1 MPGGPRTWTH
11 LVAVDELELGEGQD
25 AVAIERWLEGEV
37 EAGQR
42 LDGGEPGHHQ
52 RRLDAPALADGE
64 FLGEQGIDGVQCRDF
79 AAFELADRPIE
90 DLQRAGHPQAD
101 EAVPDPFQD
110 RRDDLGRAGHDRSP
124 WPARRRPTAA

>member
-1 MPGGPRTWTH
+1 MATVKFENASRTYPGNEKPS
-11 LVAVDELELGEGQD
+11 VDKFSID
-25 AVAIERWLEGEV
+25 I
-37 EAGQR
+37 
-42 LDGGEPGHHQ
+42 
-52 RRLDAPALADGE
+52 ADGE
-64 FLGEQGIDGVQCRDF
+64 FLGEQGTDGVQCRDF